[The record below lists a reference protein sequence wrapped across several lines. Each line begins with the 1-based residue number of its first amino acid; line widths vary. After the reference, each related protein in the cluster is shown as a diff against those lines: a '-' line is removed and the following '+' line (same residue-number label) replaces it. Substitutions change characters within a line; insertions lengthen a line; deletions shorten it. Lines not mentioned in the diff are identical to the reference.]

1 MQKILVPT
9 DFSPNAL
16 KALTYAAEI
25 ADQSGALIYLLHV
38 IEPKINMATMQTDS
52 LNKIN
57 LENKSKELQSVVQS
71 ALAIYPNVKIVP
83 YILGDSVVTS
93 MLEYAEKERFDLIVM
108 GTKGADSGIRKML
121 IGTVTADAIGKSSI
135 PILSVPLLYEL
146 KKPETLLL
154 ATDQF
159 EKDEQLFLELTNLAK
174 IFSSSIKIVL
184 VKDKEEERDGEMLE
198 KELKG
203 FQFFLQSKFPEITF
217 ESEQIEGDD
226 FEETIESYCELHD
239 IDMIAMVSYP
249 KSFWEKL
256 FRKGNTKTMAF
267 HSSIPILAI
276 PLNK

>member
-217 ESEQIEGDD
+217 ESEQIEGND

-239 IDMIAMVSYP
+239 VDMIAMVSYP